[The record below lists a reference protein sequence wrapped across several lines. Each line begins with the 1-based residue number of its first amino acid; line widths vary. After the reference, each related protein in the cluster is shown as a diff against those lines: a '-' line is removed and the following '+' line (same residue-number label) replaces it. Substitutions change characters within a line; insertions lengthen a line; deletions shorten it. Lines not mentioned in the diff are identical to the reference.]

1 MNFFLLLLFM
11 IVIGAVIGAVTNS
24 IAIKMLFHPYRPL
37 YIGKWQLPFT
47 PGLIPKRR
55 GELAEQ
61 LGKMVAQYLLTPESI
76 ERKLS
81 HPDFQKDIVSLL
93 QQEAKPFL
101 SSDKTLSEVLEKV
114 HVHGAEQKAEQW
126 VEQWIDKKYRSM
138 KDFYI
143 DQTVGESLP
152 IEWIDKIDT
161 KIPEISDYIIHKGV
175 DYFSSL
181 EGRQRI
187 KKMTDDFLS
196 EWGKLGSMLQMILG
210 NTTLEDKIQPEILK
224 FLNSPGTKELMDTL
238 LKNEWEKILNW
249 KWSYVLTQFSDE
261 KALEKGKAFV
271 LRQLNLHALFGRS
284 VSDLI
289 QPFEEKIID
298 EVIPT
303 LVQKGGHFVA
313 TRIPMMMEKLHI
325 ADIVC
330 EQVETFSLERLEEMV
345 LEISRRELKMITFLG
360 GLLGGVIG
368 LLQGVIVGLFT

>member
-1 MNFFLLLLFM
+1 MV
-11 IVIGAVIGAVTNS
+11 VIGAAIGAVTNS
-24 IAIKMLFHPYRPL
+24 IAIRMLFHPYRPY

-61 LGKMVAQYLLTPESI
+61 LGKMVSEYLLTPESI

-93 QQEAKPFL
+93 QQEARPFL
-101 SSDKTLSEVLEKV
+101 ASDKTIAEVLEKV
-114 HVHGAEQKAEQW
+114 HIDEPEQKAEQW
-126 VEQWIDKKYRSM
+126 VEQWIDKKYRYI

-143 DQTVGESLP
+143 DQTVRESLP
-152 IEWIDKIDT
+152 SEWLDKMEV
-161 KIPEISDYIIHKGV
+161 KIPQVSDYIIHKGI

-187 KKMTDDFLS
+187 KKMTDDFLA

-224 FLNSPGTKELMDTL
+224 FLRSPGTKELMDTL
-238 LKNEWEKILNW
+238 LRNEWEKIIDW

-261 KALEKGKAFV
+261 KALQKGKAFV
-271 LRQLNLHALFGRS
+271 LRQLNLHALFEKS
-284 VSDLI
+284 VSDVMK
-289 QPFEEKIID
+289 PFEEKIISD
-298 EVIPT
+298 IIPT
-303 LVQKGGHFVA
+303 VVAKGGHFVA
-313 TRIPMMMEKLHI
+313 ARIPAMMEKLHI
-325 ADIVC
+325 AEIVRQ
-330 EQVETFSLERLEEMV
+330 QVETFSLERLEEMV
-345 LEISRRELKMITFLG
+345 LEIARRELKMITFLG

-368 LLQGVIVGLFT
+368 LLQGIIVGLFS